1 MIKIFSIKEIVDA
14 SEGLLKSQNQ
24 KIDRNLNLNNI
35 QNKISNLSKSFDKPL
50 VLEKELEITEK
61 QMDIE
66 IDYFSRKFDKKN
78 LKNALMIYGKL
89 IENGAKPRVAVHTWE
104 LYDAA
109 FAWPSVRRY
118 QEVQKLMD
126 EI

>member
-1 MIKIFSIKEIVDA
+1 MCTEDDA
-14 SEGLLKSQNQ
+14 PDDTTNLQLNSEEVK
-24 KIDRNLNLNNI
+24 KC
-35 QNKISNLSKSFDKPL
+35 
-50 VLEKELEITEK
+50 EKELEITEK